1 MRILLLLSLLLADGA
16 NLVGQAGQAKPTPQP
31 PAPTQPPPTTAKPA
45 QPTPRRTPPST
56 RSGMAI
62 TVTDGQGGPLSGVRV
77 EVMGAT
83 DRGGETNSSGQVNF
97 PGMPAGN
104 YRVRFSSDS
113 VITFEREVVLRG
125 GQVADVDVTLNPAP
139 RKEPPPAP
147 AAPAPVVAPK
157 TPVGPMGQP
166 QTLSLVDLAERELIG
181 GREPRKDTLVACS
194 GNTRSML
201 IQLNQP
207 QAQRVYES
215 AETLYYVIAGQGAV
229 NVDGRDVGLQAGG
242 YVSLPR
248 GVGHSITRKG
258 NRPLIL
264 LAILSGEPC
273 DTAK

>member
-1 MRILLLLSLLLADGA
+1 MKILLLLSFVLVTGADLL
-16 NLVGQAGQAKPTPQP
+16 GQAKPTPAAPSPAQPAQTPPKTTPP
-31 PAPTQPPPTTAKPA
+31 PAP
-45 QPTPRRTPPST
+45 RRATPPST
-56 RSGMAI
+56 RSGIAI
-62 TVTDGQGGPLSGVRV
+62 TVTDAQGGALQGILV
-77 EVMGAT
+77 EAMGGT
-83 DRGGETNSSGQVNF
+83 DRRGETNASGQINF
-97 PGMPAGN
+97 PGMPAGT
-104 YRVRFSSDS
+104 YRLRFSNDS
-113 VITFEREVVLRG
+113 VVTFEREVVLRG
-125 GQVADVDVTLNPAP
+125 GQVADVDVMLNPAP
-139 RKEPPPAP
+139 RKETPPPP
-147 AAPAPVVAPK
+147 APAPVVAPK
-157 TPVGPMGQP
+157 TPVGPLGQP
-166 QTLSLVDLAERELIG
+166 QTLSLVDLAERELIN
-181 GREPRKDTLVACS
+181 GRESRKDTLVACS

-201 IQLNQP
+201 VQLNQP